1 MRNALH
7 PPLVSSSRSPLYL
20 YPSNLSTPFLS
31 MPFAAR
37 KPIVFFVFPHYHSQN
52 DRKRQTYSLS
62 DGVILGLNC
71 TFIFLKKMVDPS
83 ELILRIL

>member
-1 MRNALH
+1 MHCTLPLS
-7 PPLVSSSRSPLYL
+7 PPPVLPFT
-20 YPSNLSTPFLS
+20 YPSNLSTLFLS

-62 DGVILGLNC
+62 DWVILGLNC

>member
-1 MRNALH
+1 MHCTLPLS
-7 PPLVSSSRSPLYL
+7 PPPVLLFT
-20 YPSNLSTPFLS
+20 YPSNLSTLFLS

-62 DGVILGLNC
+62 DRVILGLNC
-71 TFIFLKKMVDPS
+71 TFIFLKKIVDPS
-83 ELILRIL
+83 KLIL